1 MNDIY
6 DPTNDFKF
14 ENLSMTSPSS
24 VSGGVYFS
32 KFLMNRNSLYIQTPK
47 CSTKS
52 GVIKL
57 GKKIH
62 MDLVFTNV
70 NEEFIQWIETLETT
84 TRKLIYANRE
94 KWFDTELDEDDIESY
109 FTPTVK
115 LFKSGK
121 QYLVRVN
128 MSQRINGTPAVK
140 IYDEAELDVA
150 PEALDD
156 KTTMITILEVQGVR
170 CSAKSFQIELVLKQA
185 MVIKPVEIFEKC
197 IIKER
202 SKLGVL
208 NDKSANDNLE
218 SLSSSSL
225 KVQMTNSLAAE
236 EPINVNENPILT
248 PFRIED
254 AQYETPS
261 PLITAHKVGVLN
273 EKMCNKDNLEAEQ
286 NTLINDSP
294 INESSMNES
303 PINDSPMDT
312 PIQIETENKYELEPF
327 EIDLDDTNIKAEDTV
342 YLKDKTEVYYEMYK
356 NARKKA
362 KLAKS
367 LALSSFMEA
376 RRIKNMYMLDDL
388 EDSDEDDEMDLE
400 NMENEG
406 SDEDE

>member
-32 KFLMNRNSLYIQTPK
+32 KFLMNRNPLYIQTPK

-52 GVIKL
+52 GVIKS

-94 KWFDTELDEDDIESY
+94 KWFDMELDENDIESY

-140 IYDEAELDVA
+140 IYDEVEVDVA

-170 CSAKSFQIELVLKQA
+170 CSAKSFQIELVLKQI
-185 MVIKPVEIFEKC
+185 MVIKPLEIFEKC

-202 SKLGVL
+202 SKQGAS
-208 NDKSANDNLE
+208 NDQSLNDNLE
-218 SLSSSSL
+218 SSAL
-225 KVQMTNSLAAE
+225 KVQMTNSLAAD
-236 EPINVNENPILT
+236 EPNIQIKVNENPSL
-248 PFRIED
+248 
-254 AQYETPS
+254 
-261 PLITAHKVGVLN
+261 
-273 EKMCNKDNLEAEQ
+273 NKDNIEE
-286 NTLINDSP
+286 SV
-294 INESSMNES
+294 NEES
-303 PINDSPMDT
+303 VSNFETT
-312 PIQIETENKYELEPF
+312 PNIQISEQSDSNVDIPLSNVTQDPTENKYELEPF

-400 NMENEG
+400 NIENEG

>member
-32 KFLMNRNSLYIQTPK
+32 KFLMNRNPLYIQTPK

-52 GVIKL
+52 GVIKS

-94 KWFDTELDEDDIESY
+94 KWFDMELDEDDIESY

-140 IYDEAELDVA
+140 IYDEAEVDVA

-170 CSAKSFQIELVLKQA
+170 CSAKSFQIELVLKQI
-185 MVIKPVEIFEKC
+185 MVIKPLEIFEKC

-202 SKLGVL
+202 SKQGSS
-208 NDKSANDNLE
+208 NNNLE
-218 SLSSSSL
+218 SSSL

-236 EPINVNENPILT
+236 EPNIQISVNENTSL
-248 PFRIED
+248 
-254 AQYETPS
+254 
-261 PLITAHKVGVLN
+261 
-273 EKMCNKDNLEAEQ
+273 NKDDVEESVNDVETTPNIQNSEQ
-286 NTLINDSP
+286 S
-294 INESSMNES
+294 ESNVD
-303 PINDSPMDT
+303 IPMSNVDIPMSNVDIPMSNVT
-312 PIQIETENKYELEPF
+312 QEPTENKYELEPF

-388 EDSDEDDEMDLE
+388 EDSDEDDEIDLE

>member
-32 KFLMNRNSLYIQTPK
+32 KFLMNRNPLYIQTPK

-52 GVIKL
+52 GVIKS

-94 KWFDTELDEDDIESY
+94 KWFDMELDEDDIESY

-140 IYDEAELDVA
+140 IYDEAEVDVA

-170 CSAKSFQIELVLKQA
+170 CSAKSFQIELVLKQI
-185 MVIKPVEIFEKC
+185 MVIKPLEIFEKC

-202 SKLGVL
+202 SKQGSS
-208 NDKSANDNLE
+208 NNNLE
-218 SLSSSSL
+218 SSSL

-236 EPINVNENPILT
+236 EPNIQISVNENTSL
-248 PFRIED
+248 
-254 AQYETPS
+254 
-261 PLITAHKVGVLN
+261 
-273 EKMCNKDNLEAEQ
+273 NKDDVEESVNDESVINVETTPNIQNSEQ
-286 NTLINDSP
+286 S
-294 INESSMNES
+294 ESNVD
-303 PINDSPMDT
+303 IPMSNVT
-312 PIQIETENKYELEPF
+312 QEPTENKYELEPF

-388 EDSDEDDEMDLE
+388 EDSDEDDEIDLG

>member
-52 GVIKL
+52 GVIKS

-94 KWFDTELDEDDIESY
+94 KWFDMELDEDDIESY

-140 IYDEAELDVA
+140 IYDEAEVDVA

-156 KTTMITILEVQGVR
+156 KTSMITILEVQGVR
-170 CSAKSFQIELVLKQA
+170 CSAKSFQIELVLKQI
-185 MVIKPVEIFEKC
+185 MVIKPLEIFEKC

-202 SKLGVL
+202 SKS
-208 NDKSANDNLE
+208 SASNDNLE
-218 SLSSSSL
+218 NSSL
-225 KVQMTNSLAAE
+225 KVENTNSLAAE
-236 EPINVNENPILT
+236 EPNIQISVNENPSL
-248 PFRIED
+248 
-254 AQYETPS
+254 
-261 PLITAHKVGVLN
+261 
-273 EKMCNKDNLEAEQ
+273 NKDNVEESV
-286 NTLINDSP
+286 INV
-294 INESSMNES
+294 ET
-303 PINDSPMDT
+303 T
-312 PIQIETENKYELEPF
+312 PNIQISEKSESNVDIPMSNVDIPMSNVDIPMSNVDITMSNVTQEPTENKYELEPF

-367 LALSSFMEA
+367 LALSSFIEA

-388 EDSDEDDEMDLE
+388 EDSDEDDELDLE

>member
-32 KFLMNRNSLYIQTPK
+32 KFLMNRNPLYIQTPK

-52 GVIKL
+52 GVIKS

-94 KWFDTELDEDDIESY
+94 KWFDMELDEDDIESY

-140 IYDEAELDVA
+140 IYDEAEVDVA

-170 CSAKSFQIELVLKQA
+170 CSAKSFQIELVLKQI
-185 MVIKPVEIFEKC
+185 MVIKPLEIFEKC

-202 SKLGVL
+202 SKQGSS
-208 NDKSANDNLE
+208 NNNLE
-218 SLSSSSL
+218 SSSL

-236 EPINVNENPILT
+236 EPSIQISVNENTSL
-248 PFRIED
+248 
-254 AQYETPS
+254 
-261 PLITAHKVGVLN
+261 
-273 EKMCNKDNLEAEQ
+273 NKDDVEESVNDESVINVETTPNIQNSEQ
-286 NTLINDSP
+286 S
-294 INESSMNES
+294 ESNVD
-303 PINDSPMDT
+303 IPMSNVT
-312 PIQIETENKYELEPF
+312 QEPTENKYELEPF

-388 EDSDEDDEMDLE
+388 EDSDEDDEIDLE

>member
-32 KFLMNRNSLYIQTPK
+32 KFLMNRNPLYIQTPK

-52 GVIKL
+52 GVIKS

-84 TRKLIYANRE
+84 TRKLIYTNRE
-94 KWFDTELDEDDIESY
+94 KWFDMELDEDDIESY

-128 MSQRINGTPAVK
+128 MIQRINGTPAVK
-140 IYDEAELDVA
+140 IYDETEVDVA

-170 CSAKSFQIELVLKQA
+170 CSAKSFQIELVLKQI
-185 MVIKPVEIFEKC
+185 MVIKPLEIFEKC

-202 SKLGVL
+202 SKQGSLSDHFL
-208 NDKSANDNLE
+208 NDNLE
-218 SLSSSSL
+218 SSLL

-236 EPINVNENPILT
+236 EPNIQINVNENPS
-248 PFRIED
+248 F
-254 AQYETPS
+254 
-261 PLITAHKVGVLN
+261 
-273 EKMCNKDNLEAEQ
+273 NKDDVEESVNGESVINVETTPNIQNSEQ
-286 NTLINDSP
+286 S
-294 INESSMNES
+294 ESNVD
-303 PINDSPMDT
+303 IPMSNVT
-312 PIQIETENKYELEPF
+312 QEPTENKYELEPF

-388 EDSDEDDEMDLE
+388 EDSDEDDELDLE

>member
-32 KFLMNRNSLYIQTPK
+32 KFLMNRNPLYIQTPK

-52 GVIKL
+52 GVIKS

-94 KWFDTELDEDDIESY
+94 KWFDMELDEDDIESY

-140 IYDEAELDVA
+140 IYDEAEVDVA

-170 CSAKSFQIELVLKQA
+170 CSAKSFQIELVLKQI
-185 MVIKPVEIFEKC
+185 MVIKPLEIFEKC

-202 SKLGVL
+202 SKQGSS
-208 NDKSANDNLE
+208 NNNLE
-218 SLSSSSL
+218 SSSL

-236 EPINVNENPILT
+236 EPNIQISVNENTSL
-248 PFRIED
+248 
-254 AQYETPS
+254 
-261 PLITAHKVGVLN
+261 
-273 EKMCNKDNLEAEQ
+273 NKDDVEESVNDESVINVETTPNIQNSEQ
-286 NTLINDSP
+286 S
-294 INESSMNES
+294 ESNVD
-303 PINDSPMDT
+303 IPMSNVDIPMSNVT
-312 PIQIETENKYELEPF
+312 QEPTENKYELEPF

>member
-32 KFLMNRNSLYIQTPK
+32 KFLMNRNPLYIQTPK

-52 GVIKL
+52 GVIKS

-94 KWFDTELDEDDIESY
+94 KWFDMELDEDDIESY

-140 IYDEAELDVA
+140 IYDEAEVDVA

-156 KTTMITILEVQGVR
+156 KTSMITILEVQGVR
-170 CSAKSFQIELVLKQA
+170 CSAKSFQIELVLKQI
-185 MVIKPVEIFEKC
+185 MVIKPLEIFEKC

-202 SKLGVL
+202 SKQGSS
-208 NDKSANDNLE
+208 NDQSSNDNLE
-218 SLSSSSL
+218 SSSL
-225 KVQMTNSLAAE
+225 KVQMTNSLAE
-236 EPINVNENPILT
+236 EPNIQINVSENPCL
-248 PFRIED
+248 
-254 AQYETPS
+254 
-261 PLITAHKVGVLN
+261 
-273 EKMCNKDNLEAEQ
+273 NKDNVEESVNDESVIKVETTPNIQNSEQ
-286 NTLINDSP
+286 S
-294 INESSMNES
+294 ESNVD
-303 PINDSPMDT
+303 IPMSNVDIPMSNVDIPMSNVDIPMSNVT
-312 PIQIETENKYELEPF
+312 QEPTENKYELEPF

>member
-52 GVIKL
+52 GVIKS

-94 KWFDTELDEDDIESY
+94 KWFDMELDEDDIESY

-140 IYDEAELDVA
+140 IYDEAEVDVS

-156 KTTMITILEVQGVR
+156 KTSMITILEVQGVR
-170 CSAKSFQIELVLKQA
+170 CSAKSFQIELVLKQI
-185 MVIKPVEIFEKC
+185 MVIKPLEIFEKC

-202 SKLGVL
+202 SKP
-208 NDKSANDNLE
+208 SASNDNLE
-218 SLSSSSL
+218 SSSL
-225 KVQMTNSLAAE
+225 KVENTNSLAAE
-236 EPINVNENPILT
+236 EPNIQINVNENPSL
-248 PFRIED
+248 
-254 AQYETPS
+254 
-261 PLITAHKVGVLN
+261 
-273 EKMCNKDNLEAEQ
+273 NKDNVEESV
-286 NTLINDSP
+286 INV
-294 INESSMNES
+294 ET
-303 PINDSPMDT
+303 T
-312 PIQIETENKYELEPF
+312 PNIQISEKSESNVDIPMSNVDIPMSNVTQEPTENKYELEPF

-388 EDSDEDDEMDLE
+388 EDSDEDDELDLE

>member
-1 MNDIY
+1 
-6 DPTNDFKF
+6 
-14 ENLSMTSPSS
+14 
-24 VSGGVYFS
+24 
-32 KFLMNRNSLYIQTPK
+32 
-47 CSTKS
+47 
-52 GVIKL
+52 
-57 GKKIH
+57 
-62 MDLVFTNV
+62 
-70 NEEFIQWIETLETT
+70 
-84 TRKLIYANRE
+84 LI
-94 KWFDTELDEDDIESY
+94 DTELDEDDIESY

-128 MSQRINGTPAVK
+128 LSQRINGTPAVK

-202 SKLGVL
+202 SRQGVS
-208 NDKSANDNLE
+208 NDKSNDNLE
-218 SLSSSSL
+218 SSYL

-236 EPINVNENPILT
+236 ETIL
-248 PFRIED
+248 I
-254 AQYETPS
+254 
-261 PLITAHKVGVLN
+261 N
-273 EKMCNKDNLEAEQ
+273 EKSIINKDNLEAEQ
-286 NTLINDSP
+286 NTPIFESISDTSHVDKSLADNSLVDTSP
-294 INESSMNES
+294 VDTS
-303 PINDSPMDT
+303 PLDNSPVDNSLVHTSPMNDYNT
-312 PIQIETENKYELEPF
+312 NAPIQIETNNKYELEPF